1 MIFHLTVT
9 NQELTLKEAI
19 SIFSVEQN
27 QNYIQCDFEFTTED
41 WRGTTKTA
49 FFRNPKTRTV
59 FAQILNDNQCVI
71 PFEALTDEGYVQ
83 FSIVGE
89 KENYRIT
96 SSIVQFF
103 NRPTIYGGEPS
114 DPTPSQYDQIIAQT
128 AAAQTA
134 AENAEK
140 IADEIQEK
148 AESGAFNGKDGAPG
162 PQGPKGDTGPQG
174 PQGEQGPKGDTGDTG
189 PQGLQ
194 GPQGAAATIEIGET
208 TTGEP
213 GTQASVTNTGTE
225 NAAVLNF
232 TIPQGTSGVLE
243 YFKPLALSKTSPW
256 QEVFE
261 LEDGVYII
269 TADGTVQNTPSGE
282 TDARR
287 ALKLDMSVGQILVK
301 SGSYAEAFN
310 DDGFAIFYPD
320 NSHGDDIWAYNGEEI
335 TEMIQA
341 ALGTVSASTSTS
353 LSLRNAYEYRYAE
366 PITELNLSIST
377 NDENNEKFTAAL
389 IFKSGTTAPTI
400 SYSSDD
406 FKFVGDD
413 CDSAGDF
420 IPQPNTGYEISFKQL
435 GYGYIVARVGAFPI

>member
-1 MIFHLTVT
+1 MIFHLFVT
-9 NQELTLKEAI
+9 NQELVLIESA
-19 SIFSVEQN
+19 SSVEEN
-27 QNYIQCDFEFTTED
+27 QNYIQCVFDFATAD
-41 WRGTTKTA
+41 WDDTVKTA
-49 FFRNPKTRTV
+49 YFRNPKTGIVTS
-59 FAQILNDNQCVI
+59 QMLSGDQCTI
-71 PFEALTDEGYVQ
+71 PPESLSDEGYVQ
-83 FSIVGE
+83 FSVAGE
-89 KENYRIT
+89 KERYRIT

-103 NRPTIYGGEPS
+103 NRPTVYGGEPS
-114 DPTPSQYDQIIAQT
+114 DPTPTQYEQIVAQT
-128 AAAQTA
+128 AAAQSA

-148 AESGAFNGKDGAPG
+148 ADSGAFNGKDGVP
-162 PQGPKGDTGPQG
+162 GPQG
-174 PQGEQGPKGDTGDTG
+174 PQGET
-189 PQGLQ
+189 

-213 GTQASVTNTGTE
+213 GTQAAVTNVGTE

-232 TIPQGTSGVLE
+232 TIPQGTSGILE

-261 LEDGVYII
+261 LEDGVYIVI
-269 TADGTVQNTPSGE
+269 SDGRIQNTPSGE

-287 ALKLDMSVGQILVK
+287 VLWLDMSVGQILVK

-310 DDGFAIFYPD
+310 DDGFAIFYPE
-320 NSHGDDIWAYNGEEI
+320 NGRKDDVWAYNGEEI

-341 ALGTVSASTSTS
+341 ALGTVSASTSVS
-353 LSLRNAYEYRYAE
+353 LNLKNAYEYRYAE
-366 PITELNLSIST
+366 PITELNLSIAS
-377 NDENNEKFTAAL
+377 NDADNDKFTAAL
-389 IFKSGTTAPTI
+389 IFKTGTTAPTI

-435 GYGYIVARVGAFPI
+435 GYGYVVARVGAFPI